1 MPVSPALLE
10 EAKHD
15 RHEAIDMLT
24 IWGFSKSA
32 LLGGSPTPGHWML
45 GGGQRLM
52 ERAGPGVIYTDLNA
66 CNQYLA
72 GPEQAAAVHC
82 PALLI
87 LGERDMLTPPRT
99 ATRLAELLPSA
110 ETVILKGCGHAMLA
124 EQPDPVL
131 DQLIRVV

>member
-32 LLGGSPTPGHWML
+32 LLGGSPTPGNWML
-45 GGGQRLM
+45 GTGRRLM

-66 CNQYLA
+66 CNQYSA
-72 GPEQAAAVHC
+72 GLEQAAAVRC

-99 ATRLAELLPSA
+99 ATRLAELLPSV
-110 ETVILKGCGHAMLA
+110 ETVILKDCGHAMLA
-124 EQPDPVL
+124 EQPDSVL